1 MTNKSLNGSKPL
13 PITLEMMF
21 GAILEA
27 AVMLNISEKQK
38 VFGWMPKSLLW
49 ATDAV

>member
-13 PITLEMMF
+13 PITMMF
-21 GAILEA
+21 GGMWEA

-38 VFGWMPKSLLW
+38 VFGWMPKSLLK
-49 ATDAV
+49 VKV